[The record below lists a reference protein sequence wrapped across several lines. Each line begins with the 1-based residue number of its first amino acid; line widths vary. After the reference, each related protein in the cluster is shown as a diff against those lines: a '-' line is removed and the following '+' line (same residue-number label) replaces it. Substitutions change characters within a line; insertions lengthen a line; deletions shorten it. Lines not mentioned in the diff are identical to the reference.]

1 MKNRSFIIISL
12 ITISVSILS
21 FYFTKIG
28 KENNTNSNTK
38 IDKKSV
44 VVYFSVT
51 NNTEVVATKI
61 ARLSDSDI
69 IEIIPKEPYTDE
81 DIDFTSTT
89 TRAYKEQHSK
99 QSRPLIANDIDV
111 SKYNKIYL
119 GYPIWWGTNPKI
131 ILTFID
137 QTALS
142 NKEIIPFCTSG
153 GTDITGSISELRR
166 YKKGLNIKDGK
177 RLNSLDSDE
186 TILDFINNY

>member
-12 ITISVSILS
+12 ITILVSILS

-28 KENNTNSNTK
+28 KENNANSNTK

-44 VVYFSVT
+44 VVY
-51 NNTEVVATKI
+51 
-61 ARLSDSDI
+61 
-69 IEIIPKEPYTDE
+69 EIIPKEPYTDE

-89 TRAYKEQHSK
+89 SRAYKEQHSK